1 MISISMLTTSH
12 RLKLGCCRC
21 SIIPSSRWRGRGRR
35 GRGIW
40 IIWLFE
46 VNTIYAERK
55 WVRSFFSRR
64 YPLMISAALTRSPT
78 EIRITIRRQHSA
90 VTTAAHF
97 TMITGIA
104 MIQVITLAH
113 IVKFVSGI
121 IIIVII
127 KIICQGIWVWW
138 IWWCCSWC
146 IHVHYVIV
154 DIRRWRMWLSVIFN
168 APYCTRV
175 SIIWCWA
182 SVRSTASLITIML
195 ARVRRTMTNIWF
207 LLLMH

>member
-1 MISISMLTTSH
+1 MLTTSH
-12 RLKLGCCRC
+12 RLKLRRL
-21 SIIPSSRWRGRGRR
+21 STATIFLPPSRWRGRWWG
-35 GRGIW
+35 GVIW

-55 WVRSFFSRR
+55 TVWLLSRR
-64 YPLMISAALTRSPT
+64 HHPLMISTALTRSPT
-78 EIRITIRRQHSA
+78 EIRITIRRQYSRMLF
-90 VTTAAHF
+90 TAATAHF
-97 TMITGIA
+97 TRITNIA

-121 IIIVII
+121 IIIITE
-127 KIICQGIWVWW
+127 IICQGIWVWW
-138 IWWCCSWC
+138 IWWCCRWC

-154 DIRRWRMWLSVIFN
+154 DIRRRMWLSVIFN

-175 SIIWCWA
+175 IWCWA

-195 ARVRRTMTNIWF
+195 ARIRRAMTNKWL